1 MTQPPT
7 DSEEAPFEPPEAP
20 PEPAPAPPQDRRPA
34 RPPAWPYF
42 LTPIAVLLGAA
53 AIVITLVLLDD
64 DPQPEPI
71 GPALE
76 SLSRSVESLSE
87 AAESLSESAA
97 QPPAAREPAEP
108 AAAPRAPTTLREAV
122 TSYAVA
128 LNLDVARFDECLS
141 ASATYEAVAEQA
153 QRAIDLGLN
162 GTPSFFVN
170 NKFISGAQPT
180 EIFTE
185 VIAAELNGSPTSIDE
200 YSEAVQVLAQR
211 DPPAFAIVAD
221 RPDISGAPIEGS
233 PDAPV
238 VIIEYSDF
246 QCPFC
251 QRWFFNS
258 LPDIRELVGEN
269 VALAFVHFPL
279 TQLHPNAATVHVAAQ
294 CAGEQDKFWEMHDLL
309 FQQQNQ
315 WATLPNVN

>member
-7 DSEEAPFEPPEAP
+7 DSEEAPFEPP
-20 PEPAPAPPQDRRPA
+20 PEPAPASHQDRRPA

-42 LTPIAVLLGAA
+42 LTPIAVLVGAA
-53 AIVITLVLLDD
+53 AIVVTLVLLDD
-64 DPQPEPI
+64 DSQPEPI

-97 QPPAAREPAEP
+97 QPPAAQEPAEP

-128 LNLDVARFDECLS
+128 LNLDVARFGECLS
-141 ASATYEAVAEQA
+141 APATYEAVAEQA

-211 DPPAFAIVAD
+211 DPPAFIIVAE
-221 RPDISGAPIEGS
+221 RPDISGAAIEGS

-238 VIIEYSDF
+238 VLIEYSDF

-251 QRWFFNS
+251 QRWFYNS
-258 LPDIRELVGEN
+258 LPEIRELVGED

-315 WATLPNVN
+315 WAQLPNVN

>member
-7 DSEEAPFEPPEAP
+7 DSEEAPFEPP
-20 PEPAPAPPQDRRPA
+20 PEPAVLHQDRRPA

-97 QPPAAREPAEP
+97 QPPAAQEPAEP

-141 ASATYEAVAEQA
+141 APATYEAVAEQA

-185 VIAAELNGSPTSIDE
+185 VIAAELNGSPTSVDE
-200 YSEAVQVLAQR
+200 YSEAVQLLAQR
-211 DPPAFAIVAD
+211 DPPAFIIVAE
-221 RPDISGAPIEGS
+221 RPDISGAAIEGS

-238 VIIEYSDF
+238 VLIEYSDF

-251 QRWFFNS
+251 QRWFYNS
-258 LPDIRELVGEN
+258 LPEIRELVGED

-315 WATLPNVN
+315 WAQLPNVN